1 MRLDSSILGGMN
13 VSGSKLLSLLFSCE
27 KFNEVVANL
36 KEKVNSQL
44 LYGMDGSQKNYFL
57 SGVKKSS
64 QRPALV
70 VTTHLE
76 RAEEIYGDL
85 LNFFPE
91 EKVMVFPPRENIYH
105 ETLTYSKEV
114 AEQRMAVLE
123 KVLKKEDWVVVAP
136 VASLL
141 SLLPP
146 RNSWERGFQR
156 IKKGE
161 KADLDL
167 LKGILSG
174 LGYER
179 VPLVEGG
186 GQFSIRGGILDFFPL
201 SSTRPLRMEFFD
213 DEVESIREF
222 DPVSQRSERDK
233 EEVNLSPLREMV
245 LQGEEFQRG
254 VREIEKD
261 LRERLSYLNKAGNRK
276 SGKKLSEKIE
286 KHLEKLKEGIYF
298 EGIEQYLPYFFPYLQ
313 TFLDYLRENTLVF
326 WDEPLHISEN
336 GEKLWQEIKENNS
349 SLLAEGIIL
358 PRQEGLYGRPEE
370 FLFKGN
376 YQQVSFSLLMSKIP
390 GFKIDKIINI
400 PNKTMSRFY
409 GKWDILE
416 EELKHWFREGY
427 RVFIMASTSQRC
439 GEVVQFLER
448 QNIKAVT
455 GLSKEED
462 PGERVE
468 VIPCS
473 LENGFVFPHLKLAL
487 IGEQE
492 IIPQRKKK
500 RVWKSSREGVRIS
513 DYHEL
518 EIGDYVVHEHHGIGQ
533 YLGVRTLEINGV
545 NRDYLCLKYGGE
557 DKLFIPTDQMD
568 LVRKYIGGEGKK
580 PRLHSLDSNEWTRV
594 KNRVKESVQKLARE
608 LLSLYASRQ
617 AVEGHAF
624 STDHQWQRDF
634 EARFP
639 YQETE
644 DQLKAIIEV
653 KEDMEKSRPMD
664 RLICGD
670 VGYGK
675 TEVAMRAA
683 FKGVMDGKQVAFLVP
698 TTILAQQ
705 HYQSF
710 KERFAGFPVNIEV
723 ISRFK
728 TPAQQK
734 EILRQIKSGWTDV
747 IIGTHR
753 LLSSDVSFKDLGLLI
768 VDEEQRF
775 GVRHK
780 EKLKMLRREVDVL
793 TMTATPIPRTLHM
806 SLVGV
811 RDLSVIETPP
821 ENRYPIQTYVAEYSE
836 SLIREALLRE
846 LNRGGQAF
854 FVYNRVETIEKWG
867 KKLKELI
874 PEARIAIGHGQ
885 MPESKLE
892 KVMFHFLNKDYD
904 LLLCSTI
911 IEAGLDIPN
920 VNTMVIYDAD
930 KMGLAQLY
938 QLKGRVGRSSRLA
951 YAYLTYQKDKVLSQV
966 AEKRLQ
972 AIKEFTEL
980 GSGFKIALRD
990 LEIRGA
996 GNLLGPEQHGFM
1008 EAVGFDLYCQLL
1020 EQSIREMK
1028 GIQKEE
1034 VPETKI
1040 ELNVNA
1046 YVPSQYITHHSQKMQ
1061 VYQRIASLGSQEEV
1075 QEMEKELEDRYGRI
1089 PPPVENLLAVTR
1101 IKLYSQGLFI
1111 NSIVQDKDKVVI
1123 KFHPSYKPAGEDLL
1137 KITSKFPGQLTLL
1150 TGKQTGFRLNTAG
1163 CREESLLER
1172 LLFFCREIYA
1182 LADKETITYN

>member
-1 MRLDSSILGGMN
+1 M
-13 VSGSKLLSLLFSCE
+13 SGSKLLSLLFNCE
-27 KFNEVVANL
+27 KFNEVINNL
-36 KEKVNSQL
+36 KEKVGSQL
-44 LYGMDGSQKNYFL
+44 LYGIDGSQKNYFL
-57 SGVKKSS
+57 SGIKKYNE
-64 QRPALV
+64 RPALV
-70 VTTHLE
+70 VTTHPE

-91 EKVMVFPPRENIYH
+91 DRVMIFPSRESIYH

-114 AEQRMAVLE
+114 AEERMTVLE
-123 KVLKKEDWVVVAP
+123 KVLKGEDYVVIAP
-136 VASLL
+136 VSSLL

-146 RNSWERGFQR
+146 KDSWKRGFYTV
-156 IKKGE
+156 KKGE
-161 KADLDL
+161 RVDLDL
-167 LKGILSG
+167 LKEILRDF
-174 LGYER
+174 GYER
-179 VPLVEGG
+179 APLVEGG
-186 GQFSIRGGILDFFPL
+186 GQFSIRGGIIDVFPL
-201 SSTRPLRMEFFD
+201 SSNRPLRIELFD

-222 DPVSQRSERDK
+222 DPATQRSDRNKDESI
-233 EEVNLSPLREMV
+233 LSPLREMV
-245 LQGEEFQRG
+245 LQEEDFQRG
-254 VREIEKD
+254 REEIEKD
-261 LRERLSYLNKAGNRK
+261 LKERLSYLNRGGNREISEK
-276 SGKKLSEKIE
+276 LSGKVESQ
-286 KHLEKLKEGIYF
+286 LEKLGERIYF

-313 TFLDYLRENTLVF
+313 TFIDYLREDTLIF
-326 WDEPLHISEN
+326 WDEPLHIWEN
-336 GEKLWQEIKENNS
+336 GEKLWQEINETNS
-349 SLLAEGIIL
+349 SLLAEGVIL
-358 PRQEGLYGRPEE
+358 PRQKGLYRRPEE
-370 FLFKGN
+370 FLFQES

-390 GFKIDKIINI
+390 GMQVDKIINI
-400 PNKTMSRFY
+400 PNKTMSKFY

-416 EELKHWFREGY
+416 EEINHWFREGY
-427 RVFIMASTSQRC
+427 RVNIMASTPQRC
-439 GEVVQFLER
+439 GEVVEFLER
-448 QNIKAVT
+448 QNIKASS
-455 GLSKEED
+455 GLSLENS
-462 PGERVE
+462 GERVG
-468 VIPCS
+468 VISCS
-473 LENGFVFPHLKLAL
+473 LENGFILPQLKLAL

-500 RVWKSSREGVRIS
+500 RIWKSSREGVRIS

-557 DKLFIPTDQMD
+557 DKLFIPTDQID

-617 AVEGHAF
+617 AAEGYAF
-624 STDHQWQRDF
+624 SPDHPWQRDF

-639 YQETE
+639 YQETK
-644 DQLKAIIEV
+644 DQLKAIKEV
-653 KEDMEKSRPMD
+653 KEDMEKPQPMD

-683 FKGVMDGKQVAFLVP
+683 FKGVMEGKQVAFLVP

-710 KERFAGFPVNIEV
+710 QERFASFPVNVDV

-734 EILRQIKSGWTDV
+734 ETLRQIKSGWTDI

-821 ENRYPIQTYVAEYSE
+821 ENRYPIQTYVVEYSE

-854 FVYNRVETIEKWG
+854 FVHNRVETIEKWE
-867 KKLKELI
+867 KKLKKLI

-885 MPESKLE
+885 MPESRLE

-904 LLLCSTI
+904 LLLCTTI

-920 VNTMVIYDAD
+920 VNTMVIHDAD

-938 QLKGRVGRSSRLA
+938 QLKGRIGRSSRLA

-996 GNLLGPEQHGFM
+996 GNLLGPEQHGYM

-1028 GIQKEE
+1028 GIKRESA
-1034 VPETKI
+1034 PETKI

-1046 YVPSQYITHHSQKMQ
+1046 YVPSHYIAHHSQKMQ
-1061 VYQRIASLGSQEEV
+1061 VYQKIASLGSQEEV
-1075 QEMEKELEDRYGRI
+1075 KDVKRELEDRFGKI
-1089 PPPVENLLAVTR
+1089 PLPVNNLLMVTR
-1101 IKLYSQGLFI
+1101 IKLYAQSLFI
-1111 NSIVQDKDKVVI
+1111 NSIIQDKERIII
-1123 KFHPSYKPAGEDLL
+1123 KFYPSFKPAGEDLF
-1137 KITSKFPGQLTLL
+1137 KITSKFPGQITLL
-1150 TGKQTGFRLNTAG
+1150 TGRQLGFKLNTAG
-1163 CREESLLER
+1163 YGEVSLLEY
-1172 LLFFCREIYA
+1172 LLSFCREIYG
-1182 LADKETITYN
+1182 LADKEIITYN

>member
-1 MRLDSSILGGMN
+1 MT
-13 VSGSKLLSLLFSCE
+13 GSKLLSLLFGYE
-27 KFNEVVANL
+27 KFKEGVVNL
-36 KEKVNSQL
+36 EKGSGSQL
-44 LYGMDGSQKNYFL
+44 IAGMDGSQKNFFL
-57 SGVKKSS
+57 AAIKKYSN
-64 QRPALV
+64 RPALV
-70 VTTHLE
+70 VTTNLK

-91 EKVMVFPPRENIYH
+91 EQVMVFPARESIYF

-123 KVLKKEDWVVVAP
+123 KVLKGDDLIVLAP
-136 VASLL
+136 LNALL

-146 RNSWERGFQR
+146 RENWQGGFQT
-156 IKKGE
+156 IQKGQE
-161 KADLDL
+161 MDLDSLRDL
-167 LKGILSG
+167 LRD

-179 VPLVEGG
+179 VSLVEGK
-186 GQFSIRGGILDFFPL
+186 GQYSIRGGILDIYPL
-201 SSTRPLRMEFFD
+201 SAPRPVRAEFFS

-222 DPVSQRSERDK
+222 DPATQRSESHLK
-233 EEVNLSPLREMV
+233 EVSLSPYREMV
-245 LQGEEFQRG
+245 LQEKDFQRG
-254 VREIEKD
+254 KGEIEKD
-261 LRERLSYLNKAGNRK
+261 FEERVSYLKKAGN
-276 SGKKLSEKIE
+276 KKAEKKIREKIN
-286 KHLEKLKEGIYF
+286 KHLDKMGEGIYF

-313 TFLDYLRENTLVF
+313 TLLDYLKDNTLIF
-326 WDEPLHISEN
+326 WDEPLHIAEN
-336 GEKLWQEIKENNS
+336 GEKLWQEIKETNN

-358 PRQEGLYGRPEE
+358 PGQIKLYQPPEE
-370 FLFKGN
+370 LLFKKGHP
-376 YQQVSFSLLMSKIP
+376 QISFSLLISKIP
-390 GFKIDKIINI
+390 GLRVDHIINV
-400 PNKTMSRFY
+400 PNKNMPKFY
-409 GKWDILE
+409 GKWDILRE
-416 EELKHWFREGY
+416 EVNHWLKEDY
-427 RVFIMASTSQRC
+427 LVYIMASTSPRGEEIADFCQRQDI
-439 GEVVQFLER
+439 E
-448 QNIKAVT
+448 AVT
-455 GLSKEED
+455 GFDLKPP
-462 PGERVE
+462 PGKVG
-468 VIPCS
+468 VISCN
-473 LENGFVFPHLKLAL
+473 LENGFILPQLKVAL

-492 IIPQRKKK
+492 IIPQGKKK
-500 RVWKSSREGVRIS
+500 KVWKSSREGIKIS

-545 NRDYLCLKYGGE
+545 NRDYLSLKYGGE

-568 LVRKYIGGEGKK
+568 LVRKYIGGEGKR
-580 PRLHSLDSNEWTRV
+580 PRLHRLDSNEWARV
-594 KNRVKESVQKLARE
+594 KNRVRKSVQEMARE

-617 AVEGHAF
+617 AVKGHAF
-624 STDHQWQRDF
+624 SSDHPWQKDF
-634 EARFP
+634 ETRFP

-644 DQLKAIIEV
+644 DQLKAINQA
-653 KEDMEKSRPMD
+653 KEDMEKPQPMD

-710 KERFAGFPVNIEV
+710 KGRFAGFPVNIDV

-728 TPAQQK
+728 SPSQQK
-734 EILRQIKSGWTDV
+734 ETLHQVKSGWTDI

-753 LLSSDVSFKDLGLLI
+753 LLSGDVKFKDLGLLI

-780 EKLKMLRREVDVL
+780 EKLKMLRKEVDVL

-821 ENRYPIQTYVAEYSE
+821 ENRYPIQTYVVEFSE
-836 SLIREALLRE
+836 FLIREALLRE
-846 LNRGGQAF
+846 INRGGQAF
-854 FVYNRVETIEKWG
+854 FVYNRVDTIEKWG
-867 KKLKELI
+867 EKLKELI
-874 PEARIAIGHGQ
+874 PEGRIAIAHGQ

-892 KVMFHFLNKDYD
+892 KVMYRFLNREYD
-904 LLLCSTI
+904 ILLCTTI
-911 IEAGLDIPN
+911 VEAGLDIPN

-938 QLKGRVGRSSRLA
+938 QLKGRVGRSDRLA

-1028 GIQKEE
+1028 GVKKEE
-1034 VPETKI
+1034 VFETKI
-1040 ELNVNA
+1040 ELKINA
-1046 YVPSQYITHHSQKMQ
+1046 YIPSHYIAHHSQKMQ
-1061 VYQRIASLGSQEEV
+1061 IYQKIASLNSEE
-1075 QEMEKELEDRYGRI
+1075 ETTDMERELEDRYGGM
-1089 PPPVENLLAVTR
+1089 PLPVKNLLQVTR
-1101 IKLYSQGLFI
+1101 LKLYGQSLSI
-1111 NSIVQDKDKVVI
+1111 NSIIQDKDKVVI
-1123 KFHPSYKPAGEDLL
+1123 KFHPRFKPAGEELL
-1137 KITSKFPGQLTLL
+1137 KITRKFPQGLTFLA
-1150 TGKQTGFRLNTAG
+1150 GKQAGFRLEVPG
-1163 CREESLLER
+1163 PGEESLLDY
-1172 LLFFCREIYA
+1172 LLSFLQELHE
-1182 LADKETITYN
+1182 LAAKETITYN